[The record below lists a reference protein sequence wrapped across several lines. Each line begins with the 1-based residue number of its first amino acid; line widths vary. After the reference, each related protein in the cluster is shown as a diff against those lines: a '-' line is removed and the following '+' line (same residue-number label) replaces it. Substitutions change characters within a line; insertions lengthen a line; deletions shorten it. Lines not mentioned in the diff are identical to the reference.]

1 MSEYLAGVLGL
12 LDSTIRA
19 LLGIPIFAFFLSGS
33 LLFAVLGLLLLL
45 KDAASGRVR
54 RGLYA

>member
-54 RGLYA
+54 R